1 MVTKENITQFV
12 ESIKGKPSINP
23 ERVIN
28 MLNNIKNNYNCET
41 TPARVSKIKVGDII
55 VAMNSSSIKH
65 PSIVI
70 KIEIDG
76 VLVLPITHTPP
87 SIHHIVCPECR
98 MLDQERQSYIMLCP
112 LFVTMENAVSNFI
125 GIFDNKKELRDII
138 RYSNKY
144 LRSLK
149 LLNYKS

>member
-1 MVTKENITQFV
+1 MVTKENIKEFI

-23 ERVIN
+23 TNVIN
-28 MLNNIKNNYNCET
+28 MLNNIKENYNSGT
-41 TPARVSKIKVGDII
+41 SRKISKIKVGDII
-55 VAMNSSSIKH
+55 AVINSSGIAH

-76 VLVLPITHTPP
+76 ALVLPITHNPP

-112 LFVTMENAVSNFI
+112 LFVAMETAVSNFI

>member
-1 MVTKENITQFV
+1 MVTRENIIEFI

-23 ERVIN
+23 TNVIN
-28 MLNNIKNNYNCET
+28 MLNNIKDNYNCEF
-41 TPARVSKIKVGDII
+41 RKKISKIKVGDII
-55 VAMNSSSIKH
+55 SAMNSSGIPH

-70 KIEIDG
+70 RVEEDG
-76 VLVLPITHTPP
+76 VLVLPITHNPP
-87 SIHHIVCPECR
+87 SIYHIVCPECR
-98 MLDQERQSYIMLCP
+98 VLNSVEQSYIMLCP
-112 LFVTMENAVSNFI
+112 LFVKMEIAVNSFL
-125 GIFDNKKELRDII
+125 GIFENTKELRNII